1 MAVPI
6 NPGKKRSFGNDSWGW
21 APAIADPN
29 APTLLEL
36 NAAGAIN
43 LSCYLLRDQDGLGV
57 SVDQV
62 TLDAA
67 LCEVEDFQVQGATT
81 YSMPEIRV
89 LFDPQGASGSN
100 GQKAWTTLVDLA
112 DGFLWRRQGKRS
124 TTDLATAD
132 KVDIIPGTLGVK
144 VPTKTNNDP
153 SGVYAFT
160 TGFSITSAPKFQKAV
175 V

>member
-1 MAVPI
+1 MAAPI

-21 APAIADPN
+21 APTVASIT
-29 APTLLEL
+29 APALTEL

-43 LSCYLLRDQDGLGV
+43 LSCYLLRDQEGLGV

-67 LCEVEDFQVQGATT
+67 LCEIEDFQVQGATT
-81 YSMPEIRV
+81 YSMPELQI
-89 LFDPQGASGSN
+89 LFDPQGGTGTN
-100 GQKAWTTLVDLA
+100 GIKAWTTLTDLT

-124 TTDLATAD
+124 TTDLATGD
-132 KVDIIPGTLGVK
+132 KVDIIPGQTGVK
-144 VPTKTNNDP
+144 VPTRTNSDP
-153 SGVYAFT
+153 SGVYAFQL
-160 TGFSITSAPKFQKAV
+160 GFSITAAPKFQVAV